1 MRFIA
6 LKTCDGTKKGKLAFY
21 CRMLDVSRQGFY
33 DYLETSKQPW
43 KYQGI
48 ADAMK
53 AIRADFGWRSLGGGV
68 DSAAA

>member
-53 AIRADFGWRSLGGGV
+53 AIRAEDVCNDTYAWFACVRR
-68 DSAAA
+68 

>member
-33 DYLETSKQPW
+33 NYLK
-43 KYQGI
+43 
-48 ADAMK
+48 
-53 AIRADFGWRSLGGGV
+53 RANSLGNIRELQMQ
-68 DSAAA
+68 